1 MSVLVEPLL
10 IAWLSQDLSP
20 SVPVTTETPPDLEQ
34 AVPLVQVAR
43 ITGDDDAFRLD
54 YPTVD
59 VTAWAADRL
68 AAARLAD
75 QVRDSII
82 RLWRHGAFQDAVVT
96 SVDIRPAPRW
106 LPYDNTQVRRYQATY
121 HLVTHPA

>member
-1 MSVLVEPLL
+1 MEPLL

-20 SVPVTTETPPDLEQ
+20 SVPVTTETPPELEQ

-43 ITGDDDAFRLD
+43 IFGDDDAFRLD
-54 YPTVD
+54 YPGVD
-59 VTAWAADRL
+59 VTAWASDRL

-75 QVRDSII
+75 RVRDSII
-82 RLWRHGAFQDAVVT
+82 RLWRHQGAFNGAVVT
-96 SVDIRPAPRW
+96 SVEIRPGPRW